1 MFGLGFQGKNFD
13 FESGENYLQQSHFRK
28 MQMKQTVQKGGISNL
43 NKGPS
48 RSLFSLISLAFLL
61 VELNRENQKIL
72 TN

>member
-48 RSLFSLISLAFLL
+48 RFI
-61 VELNRENQKIL
+61 
-72 TN
+72 